1 MGRLK
6 GYIHVLQVTGMFLN
20 EDEIQDF
27 IDGAINEAE
36 GIYAMDGEPDVSE
49 ISPETRIYNV
59 KVKGKGFGTYPLTPD
74 IEETGTVV
82 VPTG

>member
-1 MGRLK
+1 VGRLK
-6 GYIHVLQVTGMFLN
+6 GYIHVIQVTGLFLD
-20 EDEIQDF
+20 EDEIQSF
-27 IDGAINEAE
+27 IDEAIDEEE
-36 GIYAMDGEPDVSE
+36 GIYAMDGEPEVNE

-59 KVKGKGFGTYPLTPD
+59 KVNGKGFGTYPLTPD

>member
-6 GYIHVLQVTGMFLN
+6 GYIHMIQVTGLFLN

-27 IDGAINEAE
+27 IDEAINEEE

-49 ISPETRIYNV
+49 ISPQTRIYNV
-59 KVKGKGFGTYPLTPD
+59 RVNGKGFGTSPLTPE
-74 IEETGTVV
+74 IEETGTVI
-82 VPTG
+82 VPAG